1 MHGQPDRITVL
12 LPVSA
17 ACGNFFSSS
26 DWCVCVY
33 TALLA
38 DQNGNRWDSDN
49 FLDCCC
55 ASFSYGRSD
64 NLALAW
70 R

>member
-1 MHGQPDRITVL
+1 MHGQPDLITVL

-26 DWCVCVY
+26 AWCVCVY
-33 TALLA
+33 TAMLA
-38 DQNGNRWDSDN
+38 DQDGNRWDSDK

-70 R
+70 Q